1 MIGTH
6 TIECEISQTTI
17 RRINPNDDVAL
28 ARSLAEK
35 YQSLNLEHCSDHN
48 VSLSE
53 NYSTERS
60 TYFVMERDAR
70 IVGGAGIAPL
80 ANDLGHIA
88 DLQRFVLKPMS
99 ADIGHGIRLLKA
111 CLQAADLMGYRA
123 CYAESFS
130 GDSDYKEILLL
141 TGFRVFSTPLLEART
156 AGCDAIH
163 YFKLGLR

>member
-1 MIGTH
+1 VIGNH
-6 TIECEISQTTI
+6 ALESQIRQTTI
-17 RRINPNDDVAL
+17 RRIEPSDDATL
-28 ARSLAEK
+28 ARNLAVK
-35 YQSLNLEHCSDHN
+35 YQALDIDNVPDDN

-53 NYSTERS
+53 NYSTARS
-60 TYFVMERDAR
+60 AYFVMERETR

-123 CYAESFS
+123 CYAESFC
-130 GDSDYKEILLL
+130 GDSVYKEILLL

-156 AGCDAIH
+156 AGCDGIH